1 MAFNKNNPHNDLPFL
16 PPDKKY
22 FETIN
27 VYKKL
32 SEAKASL
39 AELKGRVPVIPN
51 PFMLINTLVLQEA
64 RDSSIIEN
72 IVTSNDKLFRAFSSS
87 QIIKDTNTKEVL
99 RYREAVWQAYQEL
112 IDKGNIDLEL
122 IIKIFQVI
130 KETNE
135 GIRKKQVWIGN
146 AYNTIYTPPE
156 PGKILKNKLDNWIN
170 FAVFDNDTDPLI
182 KMALL
187 HYQFECIHPFSDGN
201 GRTGRILN
209 VLYLTYK
216 KLLDLPILYLSKYIL
231 EYKSEYYRLFNEVIE
246 KEKWEDW
253 ILYMLEAVKQTATF
267 TLAKVNAI
275 YELFQKTQQQI
286 KTEANN
292 IYSYELVE
300 ILFHQPY
307 CKIGILVK
315 NKIAS
320 RNTASKY
327 LNRLV
332 DIGILLKREEGK
344 EILYLN
350 KELYEILS
358 RS

>member
-1 MAFNKNNPHNDLPFL
+1 M
-16 PPDKKY
+16 
-22 FETIN
+22 
-27 VYKKL
+27 
-32 SEAKASL
+32 
-39 AELKGRVPVIPN
+39 GR
-51 PFMLINTLVLQEA
+51 
-64 RDSSIIEN
+64 
-72 IVTSNDKLFRAFSSS
+72 
-87 QIIKDTNTKEVL
+87 
-99 RYREAVWQAYQEL
+99 
-112 IDKGNIDLEL
+112 GG
-122 IIKIFQVI
+122 KIFRVI

-135 GIRKKQVWIGN
+135 GIRNKQVWIGN